1 MDKHFNPTVS
11 IEKVAAFLDGNL
23 PENEMQQ
30 ISSLIQNDDALKSIY
45 EVSENIDTSLNEY
58 TSNGIQIPDEIL
70 NLDFDLP
77 TIDDTYHPSNE
88 FMFDS
93 MSSLEIA
100 ACAEKFQSD
109 EDENEHLYQDDYHT
123 DNQDFSNSYNNED
136 DSTDKDNSQ
145 ITLDDDI

>member
-11 IEKVAAFLDGNL
+11 IEKFAAFLDGNL

-93 MSSLEIA
+93 MS
-100 ACAEKFQSD
+100 
-109 EDENEHLYQDDYHT
+109 
-123 DNQDFSNSYNNED
+123 
-136 DSTDKDNSQ
+136 
-145 ITLDDDI
+145 